1 MTPHNKFRFSFFL
14 LVFLASVV
22 GANEKN
28 EAKNTTRPA
37 QTQKGKEEVSD
48 KVPMPEEESVKRNR
62 FIEKPGTGRTEAL
75 RLTPSSTLSSLP
87 TGTEIEHARAAAGVP
102 LDSVSREINL
112 PGLKRDDPTL
122 KPWVLHTRNGVNEVV
137 KFSANLINRIATP
150 FNRPIIVDS
159 TESNAKIIGSDIY
172 YTPLGYQP
180 IGLFIVDSE
189 NRGQTISLTIIPTKG
204 IPGQNL
210 IVKMEDLRVAE
221 DLVPGNPKTDKPIP
235 SRENDYQGFVR
246 SMMSNAIRGNIP
258 GYSIVPLETAAAKI
272 GHIDVLPDLVF
283 SGQSND
289 VYRYK
294 LVNKGEDTVDLYEP
308 AFYRKGVKAISYF
321 PKMSLAKGQ
330 STYVFLLAD
339 KPSSG
344 GEALQ

>member
-122 KPWVLHTRNGVNEVV
+122 KPWVDRKSVV
-137 KFSANLINRIATP
+137 
-150 FNRPIIVDS
+150 
-159 TESNAKIIGSDIY
+159 
-172 YTPLGYQP
+172 
-180 IGLFIVDSE
+180 
-189 NRGQTISLTIIPTKG
+189 
-204 IPGQNL
+204 
-210 IVKMEDLRVAE
+210 
-221 DLVPGNPKTDKPIP
+221 
-235 SRENDYQGFVR
+235 
-246 SMMSNAIRGNIP
+246 
-258 GYSIVPLETAAAKI
+258 
-272 GHIDVLPDLVF
+272 
-283 SGQSND
+283 
-289 VYRYK
+289 
-294 LVNKGEDTVDLYEP
+294 
-308 AFYRKGVKAISYF
+308 
-321 PKMSLAKGQ
+321 
-330 STYVFLLAD
+330 
-339 KPSSG
+339 
-344 GEALQ
+344 